1 MFDDINKNVPKF
13 VPYLG
18 PEPGILNLPAGTIP
32 ACRQAEGSTP
42 PSPAGNPDTET
53 QQLLKW

>member
-1 MFDDINKNVPKF
+1 MFDDIKNVPMF

-18 PEPGILNLPAGTIP
+18 AEPGILNLPVGTTP
-32 ACRQAEGSTP
+32 ACRQAEGSIP